1 MKLRELWNNGSEL
14 LATHKRENG
23 RLDARLLLMHLL
35 QIDYTQFILKLELA
49 IDPKVIESYQREL
62 TNLINGK
69 PLQYILGE
77 QEFMGLMFKV
87 NNNVLIPRGDTE
99 VLVNKTLE
107 LTRNFPI
114 LNIADIGTGSGIIA
128 ITLAKKLPKAK
139 ITAVDIS
146 TKALKVAAL
155 NAQKNEVKN
164 NIRFIKGDLLNPLLN
179 NKQQYQIIVS
189 NPPYIST
196 SEMKTL
202 PQNVLN
208 EPHLALEAGIDGLD
222 YYRRLAQ
229 DAPLVLCNNGYL
241 IVEIGSS
248 QDKQVK
254 NIFSNNGFINIMI
267 YKDFAN
273 LPRVVVGKLKKPL

>member
-1 MKLRELWNNGSEL
+1 MKLRELWNNGSEF

-23 RLDARLLLMHLL
+23 RSDARILLMHLL
-35 QIDYTQFILKLELA
+35 QIDYTQFILRLEQEINLKLT
-49 IDPKVIESYQREL
+49 ESYEREL
-62 TNLINGK
+62 TNLISGK

-107 LTRNFPI
+107 LTSNFPS
-114 LNIADIGTGSGIIA
+114 LNIVDVGTGSGIIA
-128 ITLAKKLPKAK
+128 VTLAKKLPKAK
-139 ITAVDIS
+139 ITAIDIS
-146 TKALKVAAL
+146 AKALKVAEL
-155 NAQKNEVKN
+155 NAQDNKVKN
-164 NIRFIKGDLLNPLLN
+164 NINFIKGDLLSPLLN

-196 SEMKTL
+196 PEMKNL
-202 PQNVLN
+202 PQHVLN
-208 EPHLALEAGIDGLD
+208 EPHLALEAGYDGLD
-222 YYRRLAQ
+222 YYKRLAQ
-229 DAPLVLCNNGYL
+229 SAPLVLCNNGYL

-254 NIFSNNGFINIMI
+254 KIFSNNGFIDIELF
-267 YKDFAN
+267 KDFAN
-273 LPRVVVGKLKKPL
+273 LPRVVVGKLKKTL